1 MCYNLNERADKYDR
15 ETGKGGSE
23 MRAPKADVGLKAG
36 TKSKGRVAA
45 KATAG
50 KGQKPAIR
58 MSGHFESSHVSIGS
72 GRRTSVRKT
81 GSEK

>member
-1 MCYNLNERADKYDR
+1 
-15 ETGKGGSE
+15 
-23 MRAPKADVGLKAG
+23 MRAPKADVGMKAG
-36 TKSKGRVAA
+36 NKSKGRVVG
-45 KATAG
+45 KLTTG

-58 MSGHFESSHVSIGS
+58 TSGHFESSHVSIGS